1 MADEV
6 EYCITAEYQVTYR
19 KTFHGL
25 TGDLEDVTDEIRVQA
40 QEDLQ
45 LPDDMGEWGLVD
57 GKVVFSAISN

>member
-25 TGDLEDVTDEIRVQA
+25 IGDLEYVTDEIRVQTS
-40 QEDLQ
+40 EILYG
-45 LPDDMGEWGLVD
+45 PDDMGEWELAD
-57 GKVVFSAISN
+57 EKVVFSSISN